1 MPDQPTDH
9 AGLETLPFDV
19 CLRLLASVPI
29 GRLGFYA
36 DGEVV
41 LLPVNHA
48 VDGQDV
54 VFRTA
59 SGSKLTAAE
68 EQDLVAFEA
77 DDYDLRTRSGWSVLV
92 TGRAMVVY
100 DEAEA
105 SRWLEASVA
114 ARQTSDRRPPELSTR
129 DNVARAIYTEVKEG
143 RVLLSWDDVPG
154 AVTYTVRRS
163 EKKGGP

>member
-29 GRLGFYA
+29 GRVGFCA

-41 LLPVNHA
+41 VLPVNHA
-48 VDGQDV
+48 MDGQDV

-68 EQDLVAFEA
+68 QQDLVAFEA
-77 DDYDLRTRSGWSVLV
+77 DDYDLQNRAGWSILV
-92 TGRAMVVY
+92 TGRARIAY
-100 DEAEA
+100 DESE
-105 SRWLEASVA
+105 A
-114 ARQTSDRRPPELSTR
+114 ARLNRLNLHPWAT
-129 DNVARAIYTEVKEG
+129 
-143 RVLLSWDDVPG
+143 
-154 AVTYTVRRS
+154 TV
-163 EKKGGP
+163 

>member
-1 MPDQPTDH
+1 MRDQPTDH

-29 GRLGFYA
+29 GRIGFHA

-48 VDGQDV
+48 VDGHDV

-59 SGSKLTAAE
+59 SGSKLTAAG
-68 EQDLVAFEA
+68 EQGLVAFEA

-100 DEAEA
+100 DEAEV
-105 SRWLEASVA
+105 SRLDRLNLHPWAAGVERPFWIRIHPTSVTG
-114 ARQTSDRRPPELSTR
+114 RRTSETAGSS
-129 DNVARAIYTEVKEG
+129 G
-143 RVLLSWDDVPG
+143 
-154 AVTYTVRRS
+154 
-163 EKKGGP
+163 

>member
-29 GRLGFYA
+29 GRVGFCA
-36 DGEVV
+36 DGEVLV
-41 LLPVNHA
+41 LPVNHA
-48 VDGQDV
+48 MDGQDV

-77 DDYDLRTRSGWSVLV
+77 DSYDLPTRAGWSVLV
-92 TGRAMVVY
+92 TGRATLVY
-100 DEAEA
+100 EEAEA
-105 SRWLEASVA
+105 RRLNRLNLHPWATTVDHPFWVRIRPTSV
-114 ARQTSDRRPPELSTR
+114 TGRRTPAP
-129 DNVARAIYTEVKEG
+129 G
-143 RVLLSWDDVPG
+143 RPSG
-154 AVTYTVRRS
+154 
-163 EKKGGP
+163 

>member
-105 SRWLEASVA
+105 SRLDRLDLRPWAAAVERPFWVRIHPTSV
-114 ARQTSDRRPPELSTR
+114 TGRRTPRTAL
-129 DNVARAIYTEVKEG
+129 A
-143 RVLLSWDDVPG
+143 PG
-154 AVTYTVRRS
+154 
-163 EKKGGP
+163 

>member
-105 SRWLEASVA
+105 SRLDRLDLRPWAAAVERPFWVRIHPTSVTGRRTPRTALAS
-114 ARQTSDRRPPELSTR
+114 
-129 DNVARAIYTEVKEG
+129 G
-143 RVLLSWDDVPG
+143 
-154 AVTYTVRRS
+154 
-163 EKKGGP
+163 

>member
-105 SRWLEASVA
+105 SRLDRLDLRPWAAAVVRPFWVRSHPTSV
-114 ARQTSDRRPPELSTR
+114 TGRRTPRT
-129 DNVARAIYTEVKEG
+129 
-143 RVLLSWDDVPG
+143 
-154 AVTYTVRRS
+154 AVS
-163 EKKGGP
+163 SG

>member
-9 AGLETLPFDV
+9 AGLETLPFDM

-29 GRLGFYA
+29 GRIGFYA

-100 DEAEA
+100 DEAEV
-105 SRWLEASVA
+105 SRLDRLGLRPWPPVW
-114 ARQTSDRRPPELSTR
+114 SDPSGSGSIPRR
-129 DNVARAIYTEVKEG
+129 
-143 RVLLSWDDVPG
+143 
-154 AVTYTVRRS
+154 
-163 EKKGGP
+163 